1 MPAPTAPIEKVR
13 LSYLDNLKVWLTFLV
28 VAHHV
33 AQAYGPT
40 GGAWPVSEPMR
51 SPYLAPFI
59 TINAMFFM
67 GLFFFI
73 SGYFTPGSYQ
83 RKGFRPFVTDR
94 LLRLGIPSFLLLLI
108 LFLIT
113 RQPSFGPMWYAMDL
127 LALSILYAALRAR
140 SQEKPPSVRGEQRA
154 PHTYERRGLTLHR
167 SPQPG
172 HRCCAGLV
180 SHR

>member
-1 MPAPTAPIEKVR
+1 MSFGVSGR
-13 LSYLDNLKVWLTFLV
+13 LSAALTVAYLVSGKIRCTIPHASPYRTRRKGSPSYLDNLKVWLTFLV

-73 SGYFTPGSYQ
+73 SRLLYPGAYQ
-83 RKGFRPFVTDR
+83 RKGFRP
-94 LLRLGIPSFLLLLI
+94 LR
-108 LFLIT
+108 
-113 RQPSFGPMWYAMDL
+113 D
-127 LALSILYAALRAR
+127 
-140 SQEKPPSVRGEQRA
+140 
-154 PHTYERRGLTLHR
+154 
-167 SPQPG
+167 
-172 HRCCAGLV
+172 
-180 SHR
+180 